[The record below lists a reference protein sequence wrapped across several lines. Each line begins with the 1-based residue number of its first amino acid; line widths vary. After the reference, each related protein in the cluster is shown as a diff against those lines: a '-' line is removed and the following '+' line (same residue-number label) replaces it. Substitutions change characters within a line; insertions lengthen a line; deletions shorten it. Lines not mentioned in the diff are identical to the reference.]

1 MQGSLEVAMPSV
13 MHIVLAV
20 VGALVGANLAAVHSW
35 LFAAAIGACV
45 GLGIAQSVLIARQL
59 ARLQAEV
66 DRLRTGPD
74 MPAPALSVP
83 APMTG
88 EPFST
93 PEPQTESR
101 GPAIAPEPPIVRWT
115 RRFFSAGN
123 ALVRTGVVV
132 LFFGVAFLL
141 RYLAEHTHVPIE
153 FRLTGVALG
162 GLILL
167 ALGWRLRT
175 RRPGYALALQ
185 GGAVGILYLT
195 VFAAMRLYS
204 LLSPATAFPLLVMLA
219 AASATLA
226 ILQDSQAFAL
236 LAVIGGFLAPILASS
251 GQGNHVVLFTYYA
264 LLNAAIMGTAWFK
277 AWRALNLAGFLS
289 TFVIATLWGSL
300 RYRPAD
306 FATTEPFLVLFFLMY
321 VAIAILFAQRQPPE
335 LRSYVDGTLVF
346 GTPIAAFG
354 LQSAMLHGRLL
365 PLAESAL
372 AASGIYLAIAWLLIR
387 KKNPTQRLLV
397 EAFLAL
403 GVMFLTLA
411 VPLALSGSW
420 DAAIW
425 GLEGAALIWIGCR
438 QDRALAR
445 AFGALL
451 QIAAGCTIW
460 MKLGVA
466 DGTFRLPDGMYLSGL
481 VLGAAST
488 YAARNLYLSRYRL
501 REYEHSFSDTLF
513 FWGVIWWCISGISEL
528 QIQIPDPYLLNAE
541 LGYIVLTALLSSE
554 LCRRLELPVA
564 RVPALL
570 LLPLLVV
577 FAIATLAAGH
587 HPLADGGWILWPLAF
602 AVFYLLAI
610 RHEGAPCGPVAN
622 GLHAVSAWLMAVLLS
637 WELEWQVHTAVGATG
652 SWSGIAWAVIP
663 ALMLF
668 LIPPLS
674 SGVDWPFRRHRDA
687 YMRIAGSGFALYLG
701 LWSVT
706 ANVLM
711 RGNPY
716 PFAYLPL
723 LNPLDLAQMFV
734 LLVLIRYFIIL
745 HRDQPRSSQ
754 GNERIVFSVTALL
767 VFIALNGALIR
778 ALNHLAGVPFSLQ
791 SMLHSTL
798 VQTSLSIYW
807 AVLALLTMLVATRR
821 SIRILWITGAVL
833 MAVVLVKLF
842 LVDLSSVGTI
852 ERIVSFIGVGV
863 LMLVLGYFSPLPP
876 VAQNHQ

>member
-1 MQGSLEVAMPSV
+1 

-35 LFAAAIGACV
+35 LFAAAIGACA
-45 GLGIAQSVLIARQL
+45 GLGIAQSVLIAHQL

-66 DRLRTGPD
+66 DRLRTGTAPTQQPQAAD
-74 MPAPALSVP
+74 SAARAAPEMRAPAVPVP
-83 APMTG
+83 APL
-88 EPFST
+88 
-93 PEPQTESR
+93 PQTDP
-101 GPAIAPEPPIVRWT
+101 GDPAAALEAPIVRWT
-115 RRFFSAGN
+115 RRVFGGGN
-123 ALVRTGVVV
+123 ALVRSGVVV

-153 FRLTGVALG
+153 FRLSGVALG

-167 ALGWRLRT
+167 ALGWRLRS

-195 VFAAMRLYS
+195 AFAAMRLYS
-204 LLSPATAFPLLVMLA
+204 LLSPTSAFPLLVMLA
-219 AASATLA
+219 AATATLA
-226 ILQDSQAFAL
+226 IWQNSQALAL

-251 GQGNHVVLFTYYA
+251 GQGSHVVLFTYYA
-264 LLNAAIMGTAWFK
+264 ALNAAIMGIAWFK
-277 AWRALNLAGFLS
+277 AWRALNLAGFLF

-306 FATTEPFLVLFFLMY
+306 FATTEPFLVLFLLMY
-321 VAIAILFAQRQPPE
+321 VAIAILFSQRQPPE
-335 LRSYVDGTLVF
+335 LRGYVDGTLVF

-372 AASGIYLAIAWLLIR
+372 AAGGFYLAIAWLLIR
-387 KKNPTQRLLV
+387 GKNPTQRLLV

-425 GLEGAALIWIGCR
+425 GLEGAALIWVGCR
-438 QDRALAR
+438 QNRALAR

-466 DGTFRLPDGMYLSGL
+466 GGTFSLPDGMYLSGL
-481 VLGAAST
+481 VLGAASI
-488 YAARNLYLSRYRL
+488 YAARNLYLGRGYL
-501 REYEHSFSDTLF
+501 REYEHSFSDALF
-513 FWGVIWWCISGISEL
+513 FWGVIWWCISGFSEL
-528 QIQIPDPYLLNAE
+528 QVWIPDPYLLNAA

-554 LCRRLELPVA
+554 LCQRLELPVA

-577 FAIATLAAGH
+577 FAIATLAAGQ
-587 HPLADGGWILWPLAF
+587 HPFADGGWILWPLAF
-602 AVFYLLAI
+602 AVFYLLAV

-622 GLHAVSAWLMAVLLS
+622 GLHVISAWLMAVLLS
-637 WELEWQVHTAVGATG
+637 WELEWQVHTAVRATG
-652 SWSGIAWAVIP
+652 SWPGIAWTVIP

-668 LIPPLS
+668 LIPALTAS
-674 SGVDWPFRRHRDA
+674 VEWPFRRHRDA
-687 YMRIAGSGFALYLG
+687 YIRIAGSGFALYLG

-706 ANVLM
+706 TNVLM

-723 LNPLDLAQMFV
+723 LNPLDLAQTFV
-734 LLVLIRYFIIL
+734 VLVLIRYFVTL
-745 HRDQPRSSQ
+745 HRDRPRSGH
-754 GNERIVFSVTALL
+754 GNERLIFIVMALL

-807 AVLALLTMLVATRR
+807 ALLALFTMLVATRR

-833 MAVVLVKLF
+833 MAAVLIKLF

-852 ERIVSFIGVGV
+852 ERIVSFIGVGL

-876 VAQNHQ
+876 VAENHQ